1 VGRGTIHRRVNGGEA
16 GAGDAK
22 INAKRKEAAAE
33 PAAKLVIEVD
43 GQIHNHTVDRDT
55 ARDDYIRGLGLRI
68 LRVAASEVMEDT
80 KSVAD
85 GLVRLCGPS
94 TTQLR

>member
-1 VGRGTIHRRVNGGEA
+1 VNGGGA

-33 PAAKLVIEVD
+33 HE
-43 GQIHNHTVDRDT
+43 
-55 ARDDYIRGLGLRI
+55 
-68 LRVAASEVMEDT
+68 SEVMEDT
-80 KSVAD
+80 MSVAD